1 MGSKTIYI
9 ADDDLSIC
17 EILSVI
23 LRDKGYNIIISNDG
37 SSLLAL
43 DTIPDLIFLDVRMAS
58 VDGSELC
65 KSWKLNP
72 RTMLVPII
80 IVSANQD
87 IPEIAKDCGADGWL
101 AKPFEMQDL
110 LRLAEEYTMNQRKQ
124 LI

>member
-110 LRLAEEYTMNQRKQ
+110 LRLAEEHTMNERKQ

>member
-37 SSLLAL
+37 SSLLTL
-43 DTIPDLIFLDVRMAS
+43 DIVPDLIFLDVRMAS
-58 VDGSELC
+58 IDGAELC
-65 KSWKLNP
+65 KTWKVNP
-72 RTMLVPII
+72 RTMQVPII

-110 LRLAEEYTMNQRKQ
+110 LRLAEEHTLKENN
-124 LI
+124 

>member
-37 SSLLAL
+37 SSLLTL
-43 DTIPDLIFLDVRMAS
+43 DIVPDLIFLDVRMAS
-58 VDGSELC
+58 IDGAELC
-65 KSWKLNP
+65 KTWKVNP
-72 RTMLVPII
+72 RTMEVPII

-110 LRLAEEYTMNQRKQ
+110 LRLAEEHTLKGKQ

>member
-23 LRDKGYNIIISNDG
+23 LRDTGYNIIISNDG

-101 AKPFEMQDL
+101 AKPFEMQEL
-110 LRLAEEYTMNQRKQ
+110 LRLAEEHTMNERKQ

>member
-37 SSLLAL
+37 SSLLTL
-43 DTIPDLIFLDVRMAS
+43 DIVPDLIFLDVRMAS
-58 VDGSELC
+58 IDGAELC
-65 KSWKLNP
+65 KTWKLNP
-72 RTMLVPII
+72 RTMQVPII

-110 LRLAEEYTMNQRKQ
+110 LRLAEEHTLKGKQ

>member
-37 SSLLAL
+37 SSLLTL
-43 DTIPDLIFLDVRMAS
+43 DIVPDLIFLDVRMAS
-58 VDGSELC
+58 IDGAELC
-65 KSWKLNP
+65 KTWKVNP
-72 RTMLVPII
+72 RTMQVPII

-110 LRLAEEYTMNQRKQ
+110 LRLAEEHTLKGKQ